1 MALPALKNAAAP
13 VLVVRPGALGDALLT
28 LPLLHALRTAGHPV
42 RVLGTPASWR
52 FQAPDAGIEVLDFG
66 GAEWLAL
73 HQPGVELEP
82 RARARLAGVR
92 TAIAFLPEDQGL
104 NRAALAACGI
114 DPVLE
119 SAPPRHNKRA
129 TGETRHAAHQ
139 LLDPVRALLG
149 EAACVGSLAPRKA
162 EDDPLLR
169 VNAEDGRRARTALG
183 IDPSATLLAL
193 HPGSGGREKCWPVDR
208 YARLAAELHALKG
221 LATLAFFGPAEEER
235 ALRADFARHLPGGFA
250 WHAADNLPLRTVA
263 ALLCGARAYAG
274 NDSGVSHLAA
284 RCCPSLALFGP
295 TDPRVWQPLGKNV
308 EVVAAP
314 GAAMEDLA
322 YERVRDA
329 LLMLL

>member
-1 MALPALKNAAAP
+1 MALPASKNAAAP
-13 VLVVRPGALGDALLT
+13 VLVVRPGALGDAVLT
-28 LPLLHALRTAGHPV
+28 LPLLHALRAAGHPV

-52 FQAPDAGIEVLDFG
+52 FLAPDAGVEVLDFG

-73 HQPGVELEP
+73 HQPGAELGT
-82 RARARLAGVR
+82 RTQARLDGVR
-92 TAIAFLPEDQGL
+92 TAIAFLPAGQGL
-104 NRAALAACGI
+104 NRAALASCGI
-114 DPVLE
+114 DIVLE
-119 SAPPRHNKRA
+119 SAPPRHNERTA
-129 TGETRHAAHQ
+129 GETPHAAHR
-139 LLDPVRALLG
+139 LLDPVRAWLG
-149 EAACVGSLAPRKA
+149 EAACAAALAPLDA
-162 EDDPLLR
+162 ASDPLLR
-169 VNAEDGRRARTALG
+169 VGAEESVRARAALG
-183 IDPSATLLAL
+183 IDPAAPLLAL
-193 HPGSGGREKCWPVDR
+193 HPGSGGRTKCWPAKNF
-208 YARLAAELHALKG
+208 ARLSAELHASHG
-221 LATLAFFGPAEEER
+221 VAVLAFFGPAEEER
-235 ALRADFARHLPGGFA
+235 ALRVAFERALPQGFA
-250 WHAADNLPLRTVA
+250 WHAAENLSLRTVA